1 MRSPRKRAERLMVT
15 IRAEDIKN
23 LREETGIGM
32 MDCKRALTA
41 ANGDTDR
48 AKEILR
54 EQGLELMEQI
64 GREATEGRV
73 VSYVHHT
80 GKVGVL
86 VEIACNTD
94 FAANSGEFLD
104 FANNV
109 AMHIAAE
116 APTYVVPEDVPA
128 EVLEQENAEFR
139 AQLEE
144 QGKPAE
150 IIEKALEG
158 RVKRFYQDTCL
169 IKQPFVKDPDV
180 TIEDMLA
187 DLRTKTGENILIKQ
201 FARFAIEV
209 AGCAD
214 PLLASS

>member
-1 MRSPRKRAERLMVT
+1 MT
-15 IRAEDIKN
+15 ISVDDIKK

-32 MDCKRALTA
+32 MDCKRALTE
-41 ANGDTDR
+41 ANGDLER

-64 GREATEGRV
+64 GREANEGRIV
-73 VSYVHHT
+73 AYVHHT

-86 VEIACNTD
+86 VELATNTD
-94 FAANSGEFLD
+94 FAANSAEFVA
-104 FANNV
+104 FANDV

-116 APTYVVPEDVPA
+116 APTFVAPDDVP
-128 EVLEQENAEFR
+128 QEAIDEANAEFR
-139 AQLEE
+139 KTLED

-150 IIEKALEG
+150 IIEKALAG
-158 RVKRFYQDTCL
+158 RVNSYYKDHCL
-169 IKQPFVKDPDV
+169 IKQPFIKNPEV

-187 DLRTKTGENILIKQ
+187 DLRTKTGENIQIKQ
-201 FARFAIEV
+201 FARFEIE

>member
-1 MRSPRKRAERLMVT
+1 MT
-15 IRAEDIKN
+15 IRVDAIKQ

-32 MDCKRALTA
+32 MDCKKALTE
-41 ANGDTDR
+41 ANGDIER

-64 GREATEGRV
+64 GREANEGRIV
-73 VSYVHHT
+73 AYVHHT

-86 VEIACNTD
+86 LELATNTD
-94 FAANSGEFLD
+94 FAANAKEFVD
-104 FANNV
+104 FANDV

-116 APTYVVPEDVPA
+116 GPTFVAPEDVPHEA
-128 EVLEQENAEFR
+128 IDEANAEFR
-139 AQLEE
+139 KKLED

-158 RVKRFYQDTCL
+158 RVKSYYEDNCL
-169 IKQPFVKDPDV
+169 IKQPFIKNPEV
-180 TIEDMLA
+180 TIEEMLV
-187 DLRTKTGENILIKQ
+187 DLRTKTGENIQIKQ
-201 FARFAIEV
+201 FARFEIEV

>member
-1 MRSPRKRAERLMVT
+1 
-15 IRAEDIKN
+15 
-23 LREETGIGM
+23 
-32 MDCKRALTA
+32 MDCKKALTE
-41 ANGDTDR
+41 ANGDIER

-64 GREATEGRV
+64 GREANEGRI

-86 VEIACNTD
+86 VELATNTD
-94 FAANSGEFLD
+94 FAANAKEFVD
-104 FANNV
+104 FANEV

-116 APTYVVPEDVPA
+116 GPTFVAPEDVP
-128 EVLEQENAEFR
+128 QEAIDEANSEFR
-139 AQLEE
+139 KTLEE

-158 RVKRFYQDTCL
+158 RVKSFYKDNCL
-169 IKQPFVKDPDV
+169 IKQPFIKNPEV
-180 TIEDMLA
+180 TIEDMLV
-187 DLRTKTGENILIKQ
+187 DLRTKTGENIQIKQ
-201 FARFAIEV
+201 FARFEIEV

-214 PLLASS
+214 PLMAASS

>member
-1 MRSPRKRAERLMVT
+1 MTINVEAIKR
-15 IRAEDIKN
+15 

-32 MDCKRALTA
+32 MDCKRALIEA
-41 ANGDTDR
+41 DGDIDR

-64 GREATEGRV
+64 GREAQEGRV
-73 VSYVHHT
+73 VAYVHHT

-94 FAANSGEFLD
+94 FAANSAEFLR
-104 FANNV
+104 FANDV

-116 APTYVVPEDVPA
+116 EPLYVSPDDVPA
-128 EVLEQENAEFR
+128 EDVEREQAEFK
-139 AQLEE
+139 AQLKE
-144 QGKPAE
+144 QGKPDE
-150 IIEKALEG
+150 IIDKAVEG
-158 RVKRFYQDTCL
+158 RLSRFLQDNCL
-169 IKQPFVKDPDV
+169 TKQAFVKDPDL

-187 DLRTKTGENILIKQ
+187 DLRTKTGENIYVKR

-209 AGCAD
+209 SGCPD

>member
-1 MRSPRKRAERLMVT
+1 MTTIKVEEIKR
-15 IRAEDIKN
+15 

-32 MDCKRALTA
+32 MDCKRALTEA
-41 ANGDTDR
+41 AGDMER

-64 GREATEGRV
+64 GREATEGRIV
-73 VSYVHHT
+73 AYVHHT

-86 VEIACNTD
+86 VELSCNTD
-94 FAANSGEFLD
+94 FAADSAEFLQ
-104 FANNV
+104 FANDV

-116 APTYVVPEDVPA
+116 APTYVAPENVPGDVIEA
-128 EVLEQENAEFR
+128 ENAEFR
-139 AQLEE
+139 AQLES

-150 IIEKALEG
+150 IIEKAIQG
-158 RVKRFYQDTCL
+158 RMKSYYEDNCL
-169 IKQPFVKDPDV
+169 LKQAFVKDPEV
-180 TIEDMLA
+180 TIEEMLA
-187 DLRTKTGENILIKQ
+187 DLRTKTGENINIKQ

-214 PLLASS
+214 PLAVSS

>member
-1 MRSPRKRAERLMVT
+1 MTTRV
-15 IRAEDIKN
+15 EDIKR

-32 MDCKRALTA
+32 MDCKKALTEA
-41 ANGDTDR
+41 GGDLER

-64 GREATEGRV
+64 GREANEGRI

-86 VEIACNTD
+86 VEIATNTD
-94 FAANSGEFLD
+94 FAANSVEFLE
-104 FANNV
+104 FANDV

-116 APTYVVPEDVPA
+116 APTFVAPEDVPPEA
-128 EVLEQENAEFR
+128 IDEANAEFR
-139 AQLEE
+139 KNLEE
-144 QGKPAE
+144 QGKPPE
-150 IIEKALEG
+150 IIEKALAG
-158 RVKRFYQDTCL
+158 RVKSFYEDNCL
-169 IKQPFVKDPDV
+169 TKQPFIKNPDIK
-180 TIEDMLA
+180 IEDMLA
-187 DLRTKTGENILIKQ
+187 DLRTKTGENIQIKQ
-201 FARFAIEV
+201 FARFEIEA

>member
-1 MRSPRKRAERLMVT
+1 MT
-15 IRAEDIKN
+15 ISVDAIKQ

-32 MDCKRALTA
+32 MDCKKALTEA
-41 ANGDTDR
+41 GGDIER

-64 GREATEGRV
+64 GREAHEGRIV
-73 VSYVHHT
+73 AYVHHT

-86 VEIACNTD
+86 LHIATNTD
-94 FAANSGEFLD
+94 FAANAAEFIE

-116 APTYVVPEDVPA
+116 APTFVAPEDVP
-128 EVLEQENAEFR
+128 QETLDEANAGFR
-139 AQLEE
+139 TTLEE

-150 IIEKALEG
+150 IIDKALAG
-158 RVKRFYQDTCL
+158 RVKSYYEDNCL
-169 IKQPFVKDPDV
+169 IKQPFIKNPDV
-180 TIEDMLA
+180 TIEEMLA
-187 DLRTKTGENILIKQ
+187 DLRTKTGENIQIKQ
-201 FARFAIEV
+201 FARFEIEV
-209 AGCAD
+209 SGCAD

>member
-1 MRSPRKRAERLMVT
+1 MTT
-15 IRAEDIKN
+15 ISVEDIKR

-32 MDCKRALTA
+32 MDCKRALTEA
-41 ANGDTDR
+41 DGDIER
-48 AKEILR
+48 AKQILR

-64 GREATEGRV
+64 GREATEGRI

-94 FAANSGEFLD
+94 FAANSAEFIQ
-104 FANNV
+104 FANDV

-116 APTYVVPEDVPA
+116 DPCYVSPNEVPA
-128 EVLEQENAEFR
+128 EDIEREQTEFR
-139 AQLEE
+139 AQLKE
-144 QGKPAE
+144 QGKPDE
-150 IIEKALEG
+150 IIDKAVEG
-158 RVKRFYQDTCL
+158 RLNRFYQDTCL
-169 IKQPFVKDPDV
+169 TKQAFIKNADV
-180 TIEDMLA
+180 TIEDLLA
-187 DLRTKTGENILIKQ
+187 DLRTKTGENIFVKR

-209 AGCAD
+209 SGCPD

>member
-1 MRSPRKRAERLMVT
+1 MT
-15 IRAEDIKN
+15 ISVEDIKR

-32 MDCKRALTA
+32 MDCKRALIEA
-41 ANGDTDR
+41 DGDIDR

-64 GREATEGRV
+64 GREAHEGRV
-73 VSYVHHT
+73 VAYVHHT

-94 FAANSGEFLD
+94 FAANSAEFLR
-104 FANNV
+104 FANDV

-116 APTYVVPEDVPA
+116 DPLYVSPDDVPA
-128 EVLEQENAEFR
+128 EDLEREQAEFR
-139 AQLEE
+139 AQLKE
-144 QGKPAE
+144 QGKPDE
-150 IIEKALEG
+150 IIDKAVEG
-158 RVKRFYQDTCL
+158 RLARFLQDTCL
-169 IKQPFVKDPDV
+169 TKQAFVKDPDV

-187 DLRTKTGENILIKQ
+187 DLRTKTGENIYVKR
-201 FARFAIEV
+201 FARFVIEV
-209 AGCAD
+209 SGCPD

>member
-1 MRSPRKRAERLMVT
+1 MT
-15 IRAEDIKN
+15 IRIEDIKR

-32 MDCKRALTA
+32 MDCKGALTEA
-41 ANGDTDR
+41 EGDIER

-64 GREATEGRV
+64 GREAQEGRV
-73 VSYVHHT
+73 VAYVHHT

-94 FAANSGEFLD
+94 FAANSAEFLQFSND
-104 FANNV
+104 V

-116 APTYVVPEDVPA
+116 GPLYVSPDAVPTEDI
-128 EVLEQENAEFR
+128 EQEQASFR
-139 AQLEE
+139 AQLKE
-144 QGKPAE
+144 QGKPDE
-150 IIEKALEG
+150 IIDKAVEG
-158 RVKRFYQDTCL
+158 RLSRFYQNNCL
-169 IKQPFVKDPDV
+169 TKQAFVKDPDV

-187 DLRTKTGENILIKQ
+187 DLRTKTGENIYVKR

-209 AGCAD
+209 SGCPD

>member
-1 MRSPRKRAERLMVT
+1 MTT
-15 IRAEDIKN
+15 IKAEDIKK
-23 LREETGIGM
+23 LRDETGIGM
-32 MDCKRALTA
+32 MDCKRALTEA
-41 ANGDTDR
+41 KGDIER

-64 GREATEGRV
+64 GREAQEGRV
-73 VSYVHHT
+73 VAYVHHT

-94 FAANSGEFLD
+94 FAANSAEFLQ
-104 FANNV
+104 FASDV

-116 APTYVVPEDVPA
+116 APVYVAPGDVPA
-128 EVLEQENAEFR
+128 EVIEQEDAEFR

-150 IIEKALEG
+150 IIDKAVEG
-158 RVKRFYQDTCL
+158 RQKRFYEDSCL
-169 IKQPFVKDPDV
+169 MKQAFVKNADV
-180 TIEDMLA
+180 KIEEMLA
-187 DLRTKTGENILIKQ
+187 DLRTKTGENISVKQ

-209 AGCAD
+209 SGCPDA
-214 PLLASS
+214 PASS

>member
-1 MRSPRKRAERLMVT
+1 MTISVEEIKR
-15 IRAEDIKN
+15 

-32 MDCKRALTA
+32 MDCKRALIEA
-41 ANGDTDR
+41 DGDIDR

-64 GREATEGRV
+64 GREAHEGRV
-73 VSYVHHT
+73 VAYVHHT

-94 FAANSGEFLD
+94 FAANSAEFLR
-104 FANNV
+104 FANDV

-116 APTYVVPEDVPA
+116 DPLYVSPDDVPA
-128 EVLEQENAEFR
+128 EDLEREQAEFR
-139 AQLEE
+139 AQLKE
-144 QGKPAE
+144 QGKPDE
-150 IIEKALEG
+150 IIDKAVEG
-158 RVKRFYQDTCL
+158 RLARFLRDTCL
-169 IKQPFVKDPDV
+169 TKQAFVKDPDV

-187 DLRTKTGENILIKQ
+187 NLRTKTGENIYVKR

-209 AGCAD
+209 SGCPD

>member
-1 MRSPRKRAERLMVT
+1 MTT
-15 IRAEDIKN
+15 ISTESIKQ
-23 LREETGIGM
+23 LRDETGIGM
-32 MDCKRALTA
+32 MDCKRALTEA
-41 ANGDTDR
+41 AGDIER
-48 AKEILR
+48 AKELLR

-86 VEIACNTD
+86 VELATNTD
-94 FAANSGEFLD
+94 FAAKSAEFLQ
-104 FANNV
+104 FADDV

-116 APTYVVPEDVPA
+116 APTFVAPENVPTEAIDEA
-128 EVLEQENAEFR
+128 NAEFR
-139 AQLEE
+139 KQLEE

-158 RVKRFYQDTCL
+158 RVKSYYKDNCL
-169 IKQPFVKDPDV
+169 IKQPFVKNPEV
-180 TIEDMLA
+180 AIEDMLA
-187 DLRTKTGENILIKQ
+187 DLRTKTGENIQIKQ
-201 FARFAIEV
+201 FARFEIEA

-214 PLLASS
+214 PLAASS